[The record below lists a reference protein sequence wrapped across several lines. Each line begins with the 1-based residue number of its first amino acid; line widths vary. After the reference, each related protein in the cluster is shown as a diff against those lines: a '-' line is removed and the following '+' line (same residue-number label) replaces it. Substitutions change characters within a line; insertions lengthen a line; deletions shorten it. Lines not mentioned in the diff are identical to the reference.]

1 VDFQVTRSLLVGSTS
16 GGRLAAERKILADH
30 FPQFT
35 LAESAAAGVYAV
47 ATGKLSTFAGRSYR
61 LRITLPSAY
70 PHALPKINPDGWT
83 PRHNP
88 HVIGGGLCV
97 MRSSQWNSFMS
108 VAFVVAKSALWLNK
122 YEVFLDKG
130 IWPGPEQHF
139 HGPVY
144 NLKKWW
150 HDL

>member
-1 VDFQVTRSLLVGSTS
+1 MDFKVTRSLLVASTS
-16 GGRLAAERKILADH
+16 GGRIATERKILADH

-35 LAESAAAGVYAV
+35 LAESAAADTYAV
-47 ATGKLSTFAGRSYR
+47 ATGQLSTFVGRSYG
-61 LRITLPSAY
+61 LRIILPSKY
-70 PHALPKINPDGWT
+70 PHELPSIDPDGWT

-88 HVIGGGLCV
+88 HLIGSELCV
-97 MRSSQWNSFMS
+97 MRSNQWRSFMS

-122 YEVFLDKG
+122 YEVFLSKG

-139 HGPVY
+139 HGPLY